1 MGSATLLPCRVLP
14 VVSTFSA
21 RERCTI
27 PLRESSSY
35 TYGGGP
41 QFGVRFAVRFA
52 VGPPAAG
59 LPPDSAY
66 FGLPPDS
73 ACFGLP
79 NSACFGCVRGS
90 LLLLGPL
97 PQTSFKLL
105 HSAPSPGPA

>member
-21 RERCTI
+21 RDRHTI
-27 PLRESSSY
+27 PPRESSSY

-59 LPPDSAY
+59 LPP
-66 FGLPPDS
+66 PDS
-73 ACFGLP
+73 ACFGY
-79 NSACFGCVRGS
+79 VREF
-90 LLLLGPL
+90 LLLLEPL
-97 PQTSFKLL
+97 SQTPFKLL
-105 HSAPSPGPA
+105 YSAPPPGPAQLV

>member
-21 RERCTI
+21 RERRTI

-41 QFGVRFAVRFA
+41 QFGVRSA

-59 LPPDSAY
+59 LPP
-66 FGLPPDS
+66 PDS
-73 ACFGLP
+73 ACFGY
-79 NSACFGCVRGS
+79 VRES

-97 PQTSFKLL
+97 PRTPFELL
-105 HSAPSPGPA
+105 HSAPPPGPAQLV